1 MIKRK
6 ANIVV
11 QEGVDIVDNYI
22 FCKEQQ
28 CLMQGYFFNE
38 IKNIVYSCVATI
50 KINLS

>member
-11 QEGVDIVDNYI
+11 QEGVDIVDSYI

-28 CLMQGYFFNE
+28 CLMQGYFF
-38 IKNIVYSCVATI
+38 
-50 KINLS
+50 